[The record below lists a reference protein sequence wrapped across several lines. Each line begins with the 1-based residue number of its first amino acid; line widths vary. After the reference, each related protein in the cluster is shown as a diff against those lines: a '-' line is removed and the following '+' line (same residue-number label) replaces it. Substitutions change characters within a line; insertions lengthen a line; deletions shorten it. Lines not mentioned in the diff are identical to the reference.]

1 MYLKLDFLSPY
12 LVGWSSLCMY
22 RFKAQSPNVFTT
34 QLQQCFFAMFTFQ
47 VDNTK
52 KSQVNIPAPHCLNG
66 SCRYVPPQSLWQQC
80 PAKWI
85 AMSWVH
91 FATHTRPADLLL
103 PDDYSDYTRV
113 HDMNDSLLLPAN
125 DIMWANVYET
135 NLHKV
140 FYPIV

>member
-1 MYLKLDFLSPY
+1 MTFYHPIWLVDLAFVCTGLKHKAQMYL
-12 LVGWSSLCMY
+12 
-22 RFKAQSPNVFTT
+22 QPNYGNV
-34 QLQQCFFAMFTFQ
+34 FFAMFTFQ